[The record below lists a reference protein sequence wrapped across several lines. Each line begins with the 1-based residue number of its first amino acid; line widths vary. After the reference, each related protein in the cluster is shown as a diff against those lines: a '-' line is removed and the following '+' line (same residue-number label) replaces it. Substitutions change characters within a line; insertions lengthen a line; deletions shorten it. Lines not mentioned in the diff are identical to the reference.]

1 MTKDKTRIR
10 DYIATVFDGM
20 AKGLFASLIIG
31 VVIKQAGV
39 YCHSELLIKLGQFA
53 QYMMGPAVGAGVAYA
68 RGCKQF
74 SLLAA
79 MAAGA
84 VGAGCLALAQTD
96 GGGYTASIVVGE
108 PVGAVVAALIGL
120 ELAKLVEGKS
130 KFDLLLVPALV
141 ILAGGLAGVFI
152 SPLMSQFMKWL
163 GLQINNLTVMQPLPS
178 GILLGLI
185 IGMILS
191 SPISSAGVCIAIG
204 IDGLAAGAALA
215 GCAAQM
221 VGFAFASYRENGLSG
236 LIGIGLGTSKI
247 MLPNIVRNPKIWIPA
262 SACSALCGGLSAVV
276 FQLQTNSVG
285 AGMGTCALVGPFTVV
300 ATMNGSL
307 WWQLVLEMA
316 ILYLLIPALLAS
328 LISAWMRK
336 KNWIRPDDML
346 LK

>member
-1 MTKDKTRIR
+1 MSKNKTRIR
-10 DYIATVFDGM
+10 DYVATVFDGM

-39 YCHSELLIKLGQFA
+39 YCNSELLMKLGQIA

-84 VGAGCLALAQTD
+84 IGAGCIALSPVE
-96 GGGYTASIVVGE
+96 GGGYAAAIAVGE

-141 ILAGGLAGVFI
+141 ILAGGLAGVFV
-152 SPLMSQFMKWL
+152 SPVMSQFMKWL

-262 SACSALCGGLSAVV
+262 SVASALCGGLSTVV

-300 ATMNGSL
+300 ATMGGSV
-307 WWQLVLEMA
+307 WWQMVL
-316 ILYLLIPALLAS
+316 LYLVIPAAVAS
-328 LISAWMRK
+328 LVSAWMRK
-336 KNWIRPDDML
+336 INWVRPDDML